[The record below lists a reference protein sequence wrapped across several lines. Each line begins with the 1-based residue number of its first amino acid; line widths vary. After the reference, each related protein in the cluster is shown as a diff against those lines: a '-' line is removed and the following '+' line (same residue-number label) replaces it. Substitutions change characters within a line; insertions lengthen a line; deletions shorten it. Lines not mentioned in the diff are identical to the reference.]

1 MYLLLG
7 KGTKTGG
14 GFPAGFFFFPPTI
27 LKPQTGGKQILLKI
41 IAIYWM
47 IKIYSVSL

>member
-14 GFPAGFFFFPPTI
+14 GFPAGFFFSPYHIETSNWGQTNTI
-27 LKPQTGGKQILLKI
+27 KNHCNLLDDKH
-41 IAIYWM
+41 
-47 IKIYSVSL
+47 L